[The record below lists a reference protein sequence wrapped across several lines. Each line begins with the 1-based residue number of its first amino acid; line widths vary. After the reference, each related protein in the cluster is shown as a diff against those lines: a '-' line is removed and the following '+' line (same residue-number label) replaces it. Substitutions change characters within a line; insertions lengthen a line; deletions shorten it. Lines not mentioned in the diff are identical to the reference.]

1 MLTPGKMFTL
11 VNVGREKDLSTVLF
25 VLASKSVFIFMNSD
39 GISLWIESSILSFV
53 CEAFP
58 SSVGTFDCA
67 VSLTFSLDSLG
78 STSELTLTTLSSGT
92 WFSLFISSMNLV
104 SSLILF
110 KLGLALSTLCA
121 LADSVVVDRLLF
133 ILSSEDFLS
142 FDESVWYLFVLAWLF
157 LTLVIF

>member
-1 MLTPGKMFTL
+1 MFTL

-67 VSLTFSLDSLG
+67 GVSLTFSLDSLG

-110 KLGLALSTLCA
+110 KLGGLALSTLA
-121 LADSVVVDRLLF
+121 LADSMFVDRLLF
-133 ILSSEDFLS
+133 ILSSEDFLC
-142 FDESVWYLFVLAWLF
+142 FDESVWCLFVLAWLF

>member
-1 MLTPGKMFTL
+1 MFTL

-58 SSVGTFDCA
+58 SSVGTFDCD
-67 VSLTFSLDSLG
+67 VSLTFSMDSLG
-78 STSELTLTTLSSGT
+78 SLSELTLTTLSSGT
-92 WFSLFISSMNLV
+92 WFSLFISSTSLV

-110 KLGLALSTLCA
+110 KFGLALSTLV
-121 LADSVVVDRLLF
+121 LADSMFVDRLLF
-133 ILSSEDFLS
+133 ILSSEDFLC
-142 FDESVWYLFVLAWLF
+142 FDESVWCLFVLAWLF